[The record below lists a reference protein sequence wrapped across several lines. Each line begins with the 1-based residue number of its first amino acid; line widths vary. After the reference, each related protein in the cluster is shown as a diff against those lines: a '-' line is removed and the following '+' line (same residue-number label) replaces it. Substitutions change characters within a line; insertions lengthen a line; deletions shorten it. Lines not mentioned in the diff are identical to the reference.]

1 MPSKYT
7 AAGRERAD
15 RAAQFMPFAALTGY
29 YQLVKEQERVH
40 EEKHELTEEE
50 AEGLS
55 RTICQIQRG
64 DTVRVTY
71 YDTERYRSRTGGVE
85 SLEPS
90 LRRLRVAGR
99 AIAFDD
105 ILSIQRCAQG

>member
-50 AEGLS
+50 AEELS

-71 YDTERYRSRTGGVE
+71 YDAERYRSRTGVVE